1 MSVRDLVIVVVYCQ
15 MAAVAADNARHV
27 ALKPGLS
34 LKTLSQNWTDDE
46 ANKFYNAAQGSRL
59 LPYDWFLHLEQ
70 PNSATAFRD
79 AEHIRSLGYLPRTKG
94 EGDTDGLPIG
104 FIKDASYEDDT
115 PGLGLTCAACHTSQI
130 NHNGTAFLIDGGPA
144 MGDFERLMTEL
155 TLALKNTAVID
166 QKFARFA
173 AHVLPGNPSEDVKQN
188 LRATLRSIADQRSG
202 YNSRNLPADSAHR
215 FGPGRVDAFG
225 AIFNEVAV
233 TFLDEP
239 ANWHPANA
247 PVSYPCLW
255 DAPQHKRI
263 QWNGAAEN
271 KTSPLGS
278 VLFGTQDVGALGRNA
293 GEVLG
298 VFGHIDVN
306 QHELLIPRRYE
317 STVNRKNLIDIET
330 SLRSLWSPEWPEA
343 ELGMFD
349 NDMVTRGAAV
359 YKTSCI
365 ECHSVIERTK
375 EDRVVGEKIADAQ
388 TDQTLLMNFGHDAA
402 TGRLRGRRKTL
413 LGKERFSERAPI
425 GVLLKHLVER
435 AILDPSLK
443 PNAVRN
449 ALAGVNFT
457 NPLDGIDSLNPGYRM
472 TAVIE
477 IGERKLVGQFDS
489 LQQTGSRVKIA
500 GGAFHLMDRLRNVHT
515 EGLGDHRIE
524 LRSEEAVQKA
534 AAALE
539 SVISL
544 DTTEAVAG
552 PDDPTAATVNNAIAV
567 IGYKARPLN
576 GIWATA
582 PYLHNGSVPTL
593 VELLKPAED
602 RAKTFHV
609 GIQEF
614 DPVNVGFKDD
624 PTQPLYDTTVEGN
637 SNKGHEYG
645 VDLSEDDRR
654 DLLEYLKSL

>member
-1 MSVRDLVIVVVYCQ
+1 MLVRILVVMTLTCQ
-15 MAAVAADNARHV
+15 VAVLLADNPRHL
-27 ALKPGLS
+27 ALKPGL
-34 LKTLSQNWTDDE
+34 TLQTLVQNWTDEE
-46 ANKFYNAAQGSRL
+46 ANQFYNAAQGSRL

-70 PNSATAFRD
+70 PNSNTAFLD
-79 AEHIRSLGYLPRTKG
+79 AQHIRKLGYLPRAP
-94 EGDTDGLPIG
+94 DTANPHGLPIG
-104 FIKDASYEDDT
+104 FIKDSSYDDET

-144 MGDFERLMTEL
+144 MGDFEKLMTEL
-155 TLALKNTAVID
+155 ALALRNTATND

-173 AHVLPGNPSEDVKQN
+173 ASVLPDNSSDDLKQD
-188 LRATLRSIADQRSG
+188 LRATLRSIEDQRTE
-202 YNSRNLPADSAHR
+202 YNRRNLPADAAHR

-255 DAPQHKRI
+255 DAPQHKRV

-271 KTSPLGS
+271 KTSPLGAI
-278 VLFGTQDVGALGRNA
+278 LFGTQDVGALGRNA

-306 QHELLIPRRYE
+306 QHELLVPRRYA

-330 SLRSLWSPEWPEA
+330 SLRSLWSPKWPEA
-343 ELGMFD
+343 ELGKLD
-349 NDMVTRGAAV
+349 HDMVKRGAAV
-359 YKTSCI
+359 YQTSCVA
-365 ECHSVIERTK
+365 CHTVIERTK
-375 EDRVVGEKIADAQ
+375 ENRVVGEKIADVQ
-388 TDQTLLMNFGHDAA
+388 TDQTLLKNFGHDAA
-402 TGRLRGRRKTL
+402 TGRLRGRRRTL
-413 LGKERFSERAPI
+413 LGKERFSDRAPI
-425 GVLLKHLVER
+425 GMILKHVVER
-435 AILDPSLK
+435 AILDPSLT
-443 PNAVRN
+443 PNATRN
-449 ALAGVNFT
+449 ALAGVDFT

-489 LQQTGSRVKIA
+489 LKQVGNGVKIE

-515 EGLGDHRIE
+515 EGLGDHLIE
-524 LRSEEAVQKA
+524 LRNTDAVKKA
-534 AAALE
+534 ATALK
-539 SVISL
+539 SIISL
-544 DTTEAVAG
+544 DNTEVVGENEQAS
-552 PDDPTAATVNNAIAV
+552 VNNASAA

-593 VELLKPAED
+593 AELLKPAAD
-602 RAKTFHV
+602 RVESFHV
-609 GIQEF
+609 GSQEF
-614 DPVNVGFKDD
+614 DPVNVGIRDD
-624 PTQPLYDTTVEGN
+624 PSQPLFDTAVEGN
-637 SNKGHEYG
+637 SNMGHEFG
-645 VDLSEDDRR
+645 ADLSDDQRR